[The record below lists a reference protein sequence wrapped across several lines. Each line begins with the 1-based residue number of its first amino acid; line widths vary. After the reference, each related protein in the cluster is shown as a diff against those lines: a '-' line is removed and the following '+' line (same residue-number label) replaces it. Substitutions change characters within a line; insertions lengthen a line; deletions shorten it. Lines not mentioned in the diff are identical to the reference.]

1 MNTFLLIIKA
11 IVMGIVEGITEFLPI
26 SSTGHMILATQF
38 IGFTGGAAGFSK
50 NYTTLFEVVIQLG
63 AILAIVVLYRKKIF
77 HSLRTLKPG
86 GFGFRLW
93 TGLILAMVPA
103 GIVGLCDKALHDPI
117 EKYVMQPVPVSLALV
132 VGGFWMIFAER
143 KYRGGGTT
151 RRIEQVTYRQA
162 FVIGVFQC
170 LAIVWS
176 GFSRSASTIIGGWIV
191 GLTTPAAAE
200 FSFFLAIPAMFLA
213 SGAELVTNRVP
224 LGGVEIVSLIAGFV
238 TAFIVALIVVKA
250 FIGFLQHRPLKG
262 FAVYRIAVGAL
273 MLVLFAAHVV
283 A

>member
-1 MNTFLLIIKA
+1 MSTFLLIIKA

-26 SSTGHMILATQF
+26 SSTGHMILAAQF
-38 IGFTGGAAGFSK
+38 IGFTGGTAGFSSA
-50 NYTTLFEVVIQLG
+50 YTTLFEVVIQLG
-63 AILAIVVLYRKKIF
+63 AILAIVVLYRKKIL

-93 TGLILAMVPA
+93 TGIILAMVPA
-103 GIVGLCDKALHDPI
+103 GIIGLGDKALHDPI
-117 EKYVMQPVPVSLALV
+117 ETYMMHPVPVSLALV

-143 KYRGGGTT
+143 KYRRGGGT

-162 FVIGVFQC
+162 FIIGVFQC

-213 SGAELVTNRVP
+213 SGAELVTSSVS
-224 LGGVEIVSLIAGFV
+224 LGIVEIVALITGFV
-238 TAFIVALIVVKA
+238 TAFVVALVVVKK
-250 FIGFLQHRPLKG
+250 FIEFLQHRPLKG
-262 FAVYRIAVGAL
+262 FAVYRIAVGVL
-273 MLVLFAAHVV
+273 MLALAAVRLIG
-283 A
+283 